1 MTKKQLTQFLI
12 SLGLKQDKA
21 EKLTNQIPDG
31 LKDLP
36 DDDLKEALEEIVSYN
51 NDLFKNT
58 DDYKNALK
66 SKHDQAMREVLT
78 KTEKKI
84 VKLAGLSPEDIKD
97 KDIDSI
103 IELAMVKSAKKGDS
117 TLEQLQAEL
126 IKRDKEIEAKAK
138 EVEDVK
144 ESVKSE
150 IEAFKVNNLLNTKLS
165 KFKYKE
171 GTDIEDISVII
182 NNRLNKSNAILKLN
196 DKGDLEILNKDG
208 SKIISDDKRSTI
220 SLDNFLDSNLEGYL
234 AKNNVIQEPLKVN
247 VKQGQDNI
255 SEHQKWL
262 NEQRAKRMAQ

>member
-1 MTKKQLTQFLI
+1 
-12 SLGLKQDKA
+12 
-21 EKLTNQIPDG
+21 
-31 LKDLP
+31 
-36 DDDLKEALEEIVSYN
+36 
-51 NDLFKNT
+51 
-58 DDYKNALK
+58 
-66 SKHDQAMREVLT
+66 
-78 KTEKKI
+78 
-84 VKLAGLSPEDIKD
+84 
-97 KDIDSI
+97 
-103 IELAMVKSAKKGDS
+103 MVKSAKKGDS

-208 SKIISDDKRSTI
+208 SKIISEDKRSTI